1 MGYRYIGSKA
11 RIADDI
17 IRYIGKPTGDGYFID
32 AFSGT
37 GIVAE
42 RAADYGWKIKVN
54 DMMKNAV
61 IMSTAR
67 LLSVEDIS
75 FTNFGDYG
83 SCIALLN
90 SLEGEKGFIWKEY
103 SPAAKNEV
111 GIERK
116 YFSEKNAA
124 KIDAIIRTLK
134 DWLKNKVITENE
146 YVLLMNDLIS
156 AVNDVANIAGTYGCF
171 LSKWCSQAN
180 KDIELKKTQLREKKV
195 SFVSSNEDVFNLTS
209 KNFDVVYLDP
219 PYTKRQYA
227 SYYHILETIVCGDE
241 PMVEGVSGLRP
252 WKEKA
257 SVFCYKTKALK
268 ALTELIISQKAH
280 RVILSYSN
288 EGHVILDELIE
299 ELTPYG
305 TVKLFELSSIGRYT
319 PNKAAVSNNTSV
331 KEYLI
336 DFYRK

>member
-11 RIADDI
+11 RIADEI
-17 IRYIGKPTGDGYFID
+17 IKYIGKPTGDGYFID

-42 RAADYGWKIKVN
+42 KAADYGWKIKVN

-67 LLSVEDIS
+67 LLSMEDIS
-75 FTNFGDYG
+75 FMNFGDYE

-90 SLEGEKGFIWKEY
+90 NLEGEKGFIWKEY
-103 SPAAKNEV
+103 SPASKNEV

-134 DWLKNKVITENE
+134 EWLKNKVITENE
-146 YVLLMNDLIS
+146 YVLLMNDVIS
-156 AVNDVANIAGTYGCF
+156 AVNDIANIAGTYGCF
-171 LSKWCSQAN
+171 LSKWSSQAN
-180 KDIELKKTQLREKKV
+180 NDIELKKTQLREKKV
-195 SFVSSNEDVFNLTS
+195 NFVSSNEDVFNLTS
-209 KNFDVVYLDP
+209 NKSDVVYLDP

-241 PMVEGVSGLRP
+241 PVVEGVSGLRP

-268 ALTELIISQKAH
+268 ALIELIISQKAH
-280 RVILSYSN
+280 RVVLSYSN

-319 PNKAAVSNNTSV
+319 PNKAAVNNNTSV